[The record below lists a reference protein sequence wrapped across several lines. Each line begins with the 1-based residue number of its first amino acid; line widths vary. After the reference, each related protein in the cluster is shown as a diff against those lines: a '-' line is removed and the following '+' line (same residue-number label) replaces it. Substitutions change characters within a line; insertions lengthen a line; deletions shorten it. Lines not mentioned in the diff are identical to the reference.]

1 MLNIVTSDNH
11 VRILYK
17 YVNHE
22 LTQENVLYLYYKL
35 TIVDSGQL
43 LGTTCY
49 YYHASFE
56 PFELVQV
63 LSVLSP
69 AQGLLEGEMGTKVE
83 WRCAWGDI
91 DQVNSQSRS
100 GIYHTI
106 STQ

>member
-1 MLNIVTSDNH
+1 M
-11 VRILYK
+11 
-17 YVNHE
+17 
-22 LTQENVLYLYYKL
+22 TQENVLYLL

-83 WRCAWGDI
+83 WRCAWGEAGGRC
-91 DQVNSQSRS
+91 VMMGGVKR
-100 GIYHTI
+100 
-106 STQ
+106 TQL